1 MTHLP
6 WTVALYRLALHVY
19 PAAFRRSFGAE
30 LVRDM
35 ELATGERWQ
44 AEGWPGLV
52 GLWGRTLADL
62 AVSAPAQ
69 WARAGWPVSTWLIGA
84 ATAATLAVAWRVHRA
99 AWNMVYGG
107 GDHEI
112 AVLLVAV
119 SAVLVVVVC
128 TLTFTMWIVRPH
140 QRPTAEGP
148 ICSRRAD

>member
-62 AVSAPAQ
+62 AVSA
-69 WARAGWPVSTWLIGA
+69 AGMPPSASDPRLGSSSPTTRLTV
-84 ATAATLAVAWRVHRA
+84 
-99 AWNMVYGG
+99 
-107 GDHEI
+107 
-112 AVLLVAV
+112 VLLPEP
-119 SAVLVVVVC
+119 
-128 TLTFTMWIVRPH
+128 F
-140 QRPTAEGP
+140 GP
-148 ICSRRAD
+148 R